1 MRRSDYS
8 GKAIT
13 LRQEVERLV
22 EEGDFQGGFLVDKPP
37 EAIVRLNAP
46 DLEGFPTLQRPLQ
59 ETLELLRSDKLKGIG
74 IFGTVG
80 VGKTAIMKNLNN
92 HEEVA
97 KMFDIVIWVNVSRE
111 MNEEK
116 LQLKIAQRL
125 KLKMESATCSGDLAR
140 IISEHMKDKKYLL
153 LLDEVMD
160 SIDLQQIGIPDNGN
174 GSKVVLTTE
183 FRHVCS
189 SMTERMVKVDRLS
202 PDEAWR
208 MFQQTAAEKI
218 DLPDVEPVA
227 RLVAEECDRLPLV
240 IRTVASSFKLKE
252 SDSEWRNGLRELEK
266 WPEIEIQGLTNMH
279 AFLKFCYHELK
290 DEKKKK
296 CFLYGALYPAG
307 SKIYVDHLVECWA
320 AEGFL
325 GTIDDR
331 RRFRDARDE
340 GYDLLG
346 HLVNVSLLEKGER
359 MIYVQVNNSVR
370 QVALYISSQEPDC
383 KFIALKRE
391 HSPYPQNATDWQQA
405 KRISMIEGKLL
416 ELPESP
422 NCEELLSL
430 LLQRNPN
437 LATIPQSFF
446 QNMQKLIVLDL
457 YRTGIASLPL
467 SVSTLTRLKAL
478 FLNDCPSITKLPT
491 QVAELRFLEMSY
503 HKCSNT
509 EDCRDVEIVDN
520 VISRLLRLEELM
532 IDVTSYGHWC
542 VDVATVI
549 REVASLENL
558 TTLRICFRQPEIL
571 KIHNNIKCLSDFVNV
586 ASLNHVRGC
595 LIERCN
601 EMTTILDGNK
611 VGVIDILPILEQL
624 HLRSLLCLKSVFE
637 GPIAGK
643 SLSKLHTI
651 VVKSCP
657 MLRKILSNGM
667 IQQLSKLKKLA
678 IESCFEVEEL
688 IENCWGVEPFS
699 YELPS
704 LEILELIDLPKLR
717 TICAGQ
723 PLAWPYLKVLKI
735 FGCHELKSL
744 PFNEDISTKLKLIEG
759 EQIWWEALQWR
770 NSEVRDHI
778 QSFCSLREGAFKRG
792 FLVDKPPEKI
802 VKLNAP
808 DLEGFPTLRRS
819 LQEIRELLRSDKLKG
834 IGIFGTVGVGKTT
847 IMKNLNNPE
856 EVAKMFDIVIWINVS
871 RERNDEKLQLNIA
884 QRLKLKAER
893 ATCSGELAT
902 IISEFMKHKKYL
914 LLLDEVMDS
923 IDLQQI
929 GIPNMVMVAKWRS
942 LRDARDKGFDILGHL
957 TNVPLLEKGERMIYV
972 QVNNSV
978 RQLALYVSSQDPDCK
993 FFAPKGE
1000 TSPYTQRLKDWQQ
1013 AKRISMI
1020 EGKLNDLPA
1029 IMEGSRTI
1037 NLILV
1042 LVGCESDNNPWIL
1055 HCLEYNV
1062 NRYMRYCCPGNDD
1075 STVRDV
1081 LPKTDALELIGHNNI
1096 KCLTDFMN
1104 VASLNHV
1111 RGCLIE
1117 RCNKITSI
1125 WVILIEMIEE
1135 QLGPWK
1141 ITHTLREA
1149 KQEADILAK
1158 NAANFGSGTL

>member
-46 DLEGFPTLQRPLQ
+46 DLEGFPTRQRPLQ

-340 GYDLLG
+340 GYDILG

-383 KFIALKRE
+383 KFIALKGE

-422 NCEELLSL
+422 NCEELLT
-430 LLQRNPN
+430 R
-437 LATIPQSFF
+437 
-446 QNMQKLIVLDL
+446 
-457 YRTGIASLPL
+457 IASLPL

-491 QVAELRFLEMSY
+491 QVAELRFLEVLDIRGCKIIFIPPLIGKLVYLRCLRMSY

-542 VDVATVI
+542 VDVARVI
-549 REVASLENL
+549 QEVASLENL
-558 TTLRICFRQPEIL
+558 TTLRICFPQPEIL
-571 KIHNNIKCLSDFVNV
+571 KMLMENKRSYRDHKQLTSFWFFVGCENKNNPPILDYFDHNNIKCLSDFMNV

-651 VVKSCP
+651 VVKICP
-657 MLRKILSNGM
+657 MLRKILSNGV

-688 IENCWGVEPFS
+688 IENYWGVEPFS

-770 NSEVRDHI
+770 NSEPKYGNGSKVVLTTEFRHV
-778 QSFCSLREGAFKRG
+778 CSSMTDRMVKM
-792 FLVDKPPEKI
+792 DKLSSDEAWRMFQQIAAEKI
-802 VKLNAP
+802 DLP
-808 DLEGFPTLRRS
+808 DVEPVARLVVDECDRLPLV
-819 LQEIRELLRSDKLKG
+819 IRTVASSFKLKDSDS
-834 IGIFGTVGVGKTT
+834 
-847 IMKNLNNPE
+847 E
-856 EVAKMFDIVIWINVS
+856 W
-871 RERNDEKLQLNIA
+871 RNGLSELEKWPKIEIPGLTKI
-884 QRLKLKAER
+884 
-893 ATCSGELAT
+893 
-902 IISEFMKHKKYL
+902 L
-914 LLLDEVMDS
+914 LLECWAAEGLLGN
-923 IDLQQI
+923 IDDR
-929 GIPNMVMVAKWRS
+929 RS

-1135 QLGPWK
+1135 QLGPWR

-1149 KQEADILAK
+1149 NQEADILAK

>member
-491 QVAELRFLEMSY
+491 QVAELRFLE
-503 HKCSNT
+503 
-509 EDCRDVEIVDN
+509 
-520 VISRLLRLEELM
+520 
-532 IDVTSYGHWC
+532 
-542 VDVATVI
+542 
-549 REVASLENL
+549 
-558 TTLRICFRQPEIL
+558 
-571 KIHNNIKCLSDFVNV
+571 
-586 ASLNHVRGC
+586 
-595 LIERCN
+595 
-601 EMTTILDGNK
+601 
-611 VGVIDILPILEQL
+611 
-624 HLRSLLCLKSVFE
+624 
-637 GPIAGK
+637 
-643 SLSKLHTI
+643 
-651 VVKSCP
+651 
-657 MLRKILSNGM
+657 
-667 IQQLSKLKKLA
+667 
-678 IESCFEVEEL
+678 
-688 IENCWGVEPFS
+688 
-699 YELPS
+699 
-704 LEILELIDLPKLR
+704 
-717 TICAGQ
+717 
-723 PLAWPYLKVLKI
+723 
-735 FGCHELKSL
+735 
-744 PFNEDISTKLKLIEG
+744 
-759 EQIWWEALQWR
+759 
-770 NSEVRDHI
+770 
-778 QSFCSLREGAFKRG
+778 
-792 FLVDKPPEKI
+792 PPEKI

-929 GIPNMVMVAKWRS
+929 GIPNMIAAEKIDLPDVEPVARLVVEECDRLPLVIRTVASSFKLKDSDSEWRNELS
-942 LRDARDKGFDILGHL
+942 E
-957 TNVPLLEKGERMIYV
+957 LEKWPTIEIPGLTKMSAALKFCYDELKDDKKKKCFLYG
-972 QVNNSV
+972 
-978 RQLALYVSSQDPDCK
+978 ALYPADSK
-993 FFAPKGE
+993 I
-1000 TSPYTQRLKDWQQ
+1000 YTDYYWSVGRLKDFLAILMTGGVFGMQEI
-1013 AKRISMI
+1013 K
-1020 EGKLNDLPA
+1020 DL
-1029 IMEGSRTI
+1029 TY
-1037 NLILV
+1037 
-1042 LVGCESDNNPWIL
+1042 W
-1055 HCLEYNV
+1055 
-1062 NRYMRYCCPGNDD
+1062 
-1075 STVRDV
+1075 
-1081 LPKTDALELIGHNNI
+1081 
-1096 KCLTDFMN
+1096 
-1104 VASLNHV
+1104 
-1111 RGCLIE
+1111 
-1117 RCNKITSI
+1117 
-1125 WVILIEMIEE
+1125 
-1135 QLGPWK
+1135 
-1141 ITHTLREA
+1141 
-1149 KQEADILAK
+1149 DI
-1158 NAANFGSGTL
+1158 

>member
-37 EAIVRLNAP
+37 EAIVRLHAP

-59 ETLELLRSDKLKGIG
+59 ETLVLLRSDKLKGIG

-125 KLKMESATCSGDLAR
+125 KLKMESDTCSGDLAR
-140 IISEHMKDKKYLL
+140 IISEHIKDKKYLL

-296 CFLYGALYPAG
+296 CFL
-307 SKIYVDHLVECWA
+307 
-320 AEGFL
+320 
-325 GTIDDR
+325 

-340 GYDLLG
+340 GYDILG

-383 KFIALKRE
+383 KFIALKGE

-422 NCEELLSL
+422 NCEELLT
-430 LLQRNPN
+430 R
-437 LATIPQSFF
+437 
-446 QNMQKLIVLDL
+446 
-457 YRTGIASLPL
+457 IASLPL

-491 QVAELRFLEMSY
+491 QVAELRFLEVLDIRGCKIIFIPPLIGKLVYLRCLRMSY

-532 IDVTSYGHWC
+532 IDVTSYGHC
-542 VDVATVI
+542 
-549 REVASLENL
+549 
-558 TTLRICFRQPEIL
+558 
-571 KIHNNIKCLSDFVNV
+571 HNNIKCLSDFMNV

-651 VVKSCP
+651 VVKICP
-657 MLRKILSNGM
+657 MLRKILSNGV

-688 IENCWGVEPFS
+688 IENYWGVEPFS

-770 NSEVRDHI
+770 NSELSKLKKLVMESYFEIENLTELPNLEILELVDMPKLRIMSADESSAWPYLKVLKIFGCPEVKSLPFSEHNATELKLIEGKRKWWEALQWRDCEVRDHL
-778 QSFCSLREGAFKRG
+778 QSCCCLR
-792 FLVDKPPEKI
+792 
-802 VKLNAP
+802 
-808 DLEGFPTLRRS
+808 
-819 LQEIRELLRSDKLKG
+819 
-834 IGIFGTVGVGKTT
+834 
-847 IMKNLNNPE
+847 
-856 EVAKMFDIVIWINVS
+856 
-871 RERNDEKLQLNIA
+871 
-884 QRLKLKAER
+884 
-893 ATCSGELAT
+893 
-902 IISEFMKHKKYL
+902 
-914 LLLDEVMDS
+914 
-923 IDLQQI
+923 
-929 GIPNMVMVAKWRS
+929 
-942 LRDARDKGFDILGHL
+942 
-957 TNVPLLEKGERMIYV
+957 
-972 QVNNSV
+972 
-978 RQLALYVSSQDPDCK
+978 
-993 FFAPKGE
+993 
-1000 TSPYTQRLKDWQQ
+1000 
-1013 AKRISMI
+1013 
-1020 EGKLNDLPA
+1020 
-1029 IMEGSRTI
+1029 
-1037 NLILV
+1037 
-1042 LVGCESDNNPWIL
+1042 
-1055 HCLEYNV
+1055 
-1062 NRYMRYCCPGNDD
+1062 
-1075 STVRDV
+1075 
-1081 LPKTDALELIGHNNI
+1081 
-1096 KCLTDFMN
+1096 
-1104 VASLNHV
+1104 
-1111 RGCLIE
+1111 
-1117 RCNKITSI
+1117 
-1125 WVILIEMIEE
+1125 
-1135 QLGPWK
+1135 
-1141 ITHTLREA
+1141 
-1149 KQEADILAK
+1149 
-1158 NAANFGSGTL
+1158 